1 MLTAKDKSI
10 IAQVA
15 AKAAGNMCSGKGRD
29 GMTEYLACEE
39 MVFNAI
45 IDRVG
50 QFADSAAVPPAAAPP
65 VMSPAPSPVAQVQ
78 AAFPGA
84 EIVFA
89 PGQDVVP
96 PVAPAP
102 PAPTAAKP
110 AGRPRKK
117 AQLDENGFV
126 TDDKQA
132 AWNVAFLCAGQKTAD
147 GKLVVFDN
155 KFKKDKGAAN
165 IAAGLPAK
173 HDGGY
178 EPTASDFVIS
188 DVGALKY
195 GLGSKRISLW
205 LDGAPTHIQA
215 GDGSMHLFNVE
226 DMHARCGA

>member
-1 MLTAKDKSI
+1 MLTFKDKSI

-50 QFADSAAVPPAAAPP
+50 QFGDSAAVPAAAAPP
-65 VMSPAPSPVAQVQ
+65 VMSPAPSPVALVQ
-78 AAFPGA
+78 DAFPGA

-96 PVAPAP
+96 PAPPA
-102 PAPTAAKP
+102 PAPTAAKS

-117 AQLDENGFV
+117 TPLDASGFV
-126 TDDKQA
+126 TDGNQA
-132 AWNVAFLCAGQKTAD
+132 AWTVAFLCAGEKTDD

-155 KFKKDKGAAN
+155 KFRKAKGAAN
-165 IAAGLPAK
+165 IAAGLPVK

-178 EPTASDFVIS
+178 EPNASDFVIS
-188 DVGALKY
+188 EVGALKY

-215 GDGSMHLFNVE
+215 GDGSMHPFDVE
-226 DMHARCGA
+226 IMHARCSA

>member
-1 MLTAKDKSI
+1 MNEKDRSI
-10 IAQVA
+10 IAQTSAKVA
-15 AKAAGNMCSGKGRD
+15 GSMCMGKGRD
-29 GMTEYLACEE
+29 GITEYLACVET
-39 MVFNAI
+39 VFNDI
-45 IDRVG
+45 IDRSGGSAPV
-50 QFADSAAVPPAAAPP
+50 AAVPAAAAPP

-96 PVAPAP
+96 PAPPA

-117 AQLDENGFV
+117 TPLDTNGFV
-126 TDDKQA
+126 TDGNQA
-132 AWNVAFLCAGQKTAD
+132 AWTVAFLCAGEKTDD

-155 KFKKDKGAAN
+155 KFRKAKGAAN
-165 IAAGLPAK
+165 IAAGLPVK

-178 EPTASDFVIS
+178 EPNASDFVIS
-188 DVGALKY
+188 EVGALKY

>member
-96 PVAPAP
+96 PAPPA

-117 AQLDENGFV
+117 APLDTNGFV
-126 TDDKQA
+126 TDGNQA
-132 AWNVAFLCAGQKTAD
+132 AWTVAFLCAGEKTED

-155 KFKKDKGAAN
+155 KFKKAKGAAN

-215 GDGSMHLFNVE
+215 GDGSMHPFDVE
-226 DMHARCGA
+226 IMHARCSA